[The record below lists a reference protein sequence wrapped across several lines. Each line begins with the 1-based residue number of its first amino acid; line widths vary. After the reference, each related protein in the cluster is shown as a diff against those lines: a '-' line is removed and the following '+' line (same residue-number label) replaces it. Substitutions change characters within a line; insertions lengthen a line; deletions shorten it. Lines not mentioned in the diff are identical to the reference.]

1 MGGDF
6 QWIWANPLIK
16 RRAGHFRGFGVN
28 NHLNAT
34 QVCGVNVAE
43 LLIVIMW
50 GRHGRGG
57 VLK

>member
-43 LLIVIMW
+43 LLIVIC
-50 GRHGRGG
+50 G
-57 VLK
+57 VDMEELEH